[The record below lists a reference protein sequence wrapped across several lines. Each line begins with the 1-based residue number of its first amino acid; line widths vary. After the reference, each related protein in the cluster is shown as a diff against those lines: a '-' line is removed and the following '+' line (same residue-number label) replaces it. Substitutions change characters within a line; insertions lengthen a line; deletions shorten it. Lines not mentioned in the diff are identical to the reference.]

1 MLDEILL
8 AIINMEVRDTLEY
21 RTSKGILRIN
31 MYITDTQEVEF
42 KLYDLH
48 MQEVEKITCDFDD
61 EELEETLYYFVE

>member
-31 MYITDTQEVEF
+31 MYITDTQEIEF
-42 KLYDLH
+42 ILYDVH
-48 MQEVEKITCDFDD
+48 MQEIEKSSCDFDD
-61 EELEETLYYFVE
+61 DELEEILYYMIA